1 MESKVAATTLNG
13 LCENEA
19 SSVLIFAQKEILQ
32 TIVPIVS
39 PPSNWAGKKFNAES
53 LQFPRQNFP
62 RTSSH
67 FCHELLNLLDKRRER
82 EMGNVST
89 LRVIHDNSN
98 GSFASNH

>member
-13 LCENEA
+13 LYENEA

-39 PPSNWAGKKFNAES
+39 PPSNWSGKKFNAES

-82 EMGNVST
+82 
-89 LRVIHDNSN
+89 N
-98 GSFASNH
+98 GKCIDVTRNP